1 MRSLYYMVV
10 QFNCIYLV
18 KIIMMQYPTL
28 DTNLHHI
35 ESKAELSEMIQN
47 NEKVVVVCGRMGPM
61 CVPVYGIMEEL
72 EKVHSDIKFNDFLFD
87 HPESS
92 IIRNLPEARNFRGL
106 PFTIYYRNGKVVK
119 ATSSI
124 QTPKQVK
131 DIIKA
136 VF

>member
-1 MRSLYYMVV
+1 MS
-10 QFNCIYLV
+10 
-18 KIIMMQYPTL
+18 YPTL
-28 DTNLHHI
+28 QTNLKHI
-35 ESKAELSEMIQN
+35 QTKNELEQTIKN

-61 CVPVYGIMEEL
+61 CVPVYGIMEQL
-72 EKVHSDIKFNDFLFD
+72 ESKHPDIKFHDFLFD
-87 HPESS
+87 SPESA

-124 QTPKQVK
+124 QEAGDIKQ
-131 DIIKA
+131 IIKE